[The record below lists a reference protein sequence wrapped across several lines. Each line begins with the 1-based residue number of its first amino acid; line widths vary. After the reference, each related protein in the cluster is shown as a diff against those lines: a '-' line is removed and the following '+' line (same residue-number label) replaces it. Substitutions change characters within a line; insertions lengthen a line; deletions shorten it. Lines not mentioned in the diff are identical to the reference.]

1 MSNPDLRA
9 AEPRPTEHR
18 DGPGDSQSSG
28 PNLVLIYSLLV
39 LALIAAI
46 GFAALIV
53 LPFYH
58 RR

>member
-1 MSNPDLRA
+1 MSRL
-9 AEPRPTEHR
+9 PRRPVLPPEEEEESR
-18 DGPGDSQSSG
+18 G
-28 PNLVLIYSLLV
+28 PNLVLIYTLMA

>member
-1 MSNPDLRA
+1 MSNPGLGA
-9 AEPRPTEHR
+9 AEPPPAEHR

-53 LPFYH
+53 LPFHH

>member
-1 MSNPDLRA
+1 MSDPGPIDVKRSSSVRHDS
-9 AEPRPTEHR
+9 PQPT
-18 DGPGDSQSSG
+18 PSSG
-28 PNLVLIYSLLV
+28 PNLFLIYGLIV

-53 LPFYH
+53 LPFYN